1 MTLYSLSPFLPD
13 RLKAALHESI
23 CFGCIICWFT
33 FNYTEIL
40 MVLCQQFWC
49 SGDLNVSVGHIKNK
63 LLIHMRNGENLPL
76 IRDLTQIVL
85 NSCLNFRW
93 VFFLHIQEHRTKIWI
108 ISMNLKEYSC
118 NIPFLMRQNLWII
131 HIVSQ
136 TCQNKNPLTLWQRKK

>member
-1 MTLYSLSPFLPD
+1 MSLYSLSPFLSD

-63 LLIHMRNGENLPL
+63 LLIHMSNGENLPL
-76 IRDLTQIVL
+76 IRGLTQIVFK
-85 NSCLNFRW
+85 SCLIFRW
-93 VFFLHIQEHRTKIWI
+93 VFFSSYSRT
-108 ISMNLKEYSC
+108 
-118 NIPFLMRQNLWII
+118 
-131 HIVSQ
+131 
-136 TCQNKNPLTLWQRKK
+136 QNKKLKYLNEFESIPATFRSLCGKTSGLLT

>member
-1 MTLYSLSPFLPD
+1 MSLYSLSPFLSD

-63 LLIHMRNGENLPL
+63 LLIHMSNGENLPL
-76 IRDLTQIVL
+76 IRGLTQIVFK
-85 NSCLNFRW
+85 SCLIFRW
-93 VFFLHIQEHRTKIWI
+93 VFFSSYSRT
-108 ISMNLKEYSC
+108 
-118 NIPFLMRQNLWII
+118 
-131 HIVSQ
+131 
-136 TCQNKNPLTLWQRKK
+136 QNKKLKYLNEFKRVFLQHSVPYAAKPVDY

>member
-1 MTLYSLSPFLPD
+1 MSLYSLSPFLSG

-23 CFGCIICWFT
+23 CFGCIIFWFA

-63 LLIHMRNGENLPL
+63 LLIHMNNGGNLPL
-76 IRDLTQIVL
+76 IRGMIQIVL
-85 NSCLNFRW
+85 NCCLNFRW
-93 VFFLHIQEHRTKIWI
+93 VFFLHIQENRIKIWI
-108 ISMNLKEYSC
+108 IWMTLKVYSC
-118 NIPFLMRQNLWII
+118 IIPFLMRQNLWIM

-136 TCQNKNPLTLWQRKK
+136 THQNKNPLTVWQRKK